1 MNGKWLAVG
10 ALFCMASCMHGGLK
24 LTPGPLKFY
33 EGPDQPAE
41 SLAVI
46 ENDRN
51 MFLVSID
58 SQDLRRWAQ
67 THEVVAIAVL
77 PGRHVLVAQPSK
89 RAGFVSMDAVR
100 IDFKAEPG
108 HRYVASRRVVGGTA
122 APTWTPVFTD
132 VTTGKEL
139 GP

>member
-1 MNGKWLAVG
+1 MNRKWLGVG
-10 ALFCMASCMHGGLK
+10 ALVCVASCMHGGLK
-24 LTPGPLKFY
+24 LTPGPIKFY

-41 SLAVI
+41 AVAVI
-46 ENDRN
+46 ENDPN

-67 THEVVAIAVL
+67 THEVVTIAVL

-89 RAGFVSMDAVR
+89 RGGFVSMDAVR
-100 IDFKAEPG
+100 IDFVAEAR
-108 HRYVASRRVVGGTA
+108 HRYVASRRIVGGSA
-122 APTWTPVFTD
+122 AGTWTPVFTD